1 MDWLRSLWKIRF
13 YALFAALTYGG
24 FVWAGLSG
32 LRLLGDDNEQ
42 EPNLNGTGGSHGSG
56 GRATYFHK

>member
-1 MDWLRSLWKIRF
+1 MDWFHSLWKIRF
-13 YALFAALTYGG
+13 YVLFAALTYGG

-32 LRLLGDDNEQ
+32 RRLLGDDNEAEQ
-42 EPNLNGTGGSHGSG
+42 NLNGNGGSHGSG

>member
-13 YALFAALTYGG
+13 YALFAALVYGG

-32 LRLLGDDNEQ
+32 IRLLGDDNEAEQ
-42 EPNLNGTGGSHGSG
+42 NLNGTRSHGSG
-56 GRATYFHK
+56 GRASYFHK